1 MTNVP
6 FLDFAAGIFLGSF
19 KPYLLDSYLGVFG
32 KEVVDGTLGEGGGL
46 QDIILLVVLGVS
58 VLIGVFASE
67 LAGETWDSVKDEIEE
82 EKKKQKEEGAD
93 NGKDGIT
100 RSFLGFDLPQ
110 WVIGAQISLKEASE
124 RMDAMIMTEYNAQ
137 VWNYTEDNPPP
148 SYIDPAQAISSPE
161 VQLRGNGFDGVASI
175 CDGLVLSPALLKAYF
190 KYADPLFNEKEEVP
204 EINYDKLRIAEDT
217 STSPEPVDE
226 DFSVDIGYSKI
237 ASIQATKK
245 VTFDAVEE
253 EKKIQESLDLLRNR
267 VEEKLDAI
275 NKTS

>member
-1 MTNVP
+1 MP

-67 LAGETWDSVKDEIEE
+67 LAAETWDSVKEEVEE
-82 EKKKQKEEGAD
+82 EKRKQKEEGAD

-100 RSFLGFDLPQ
+100 RSLLGFDLPQ

-137 VWNYTEDNPPP
+137 VWNYTDDNPPP
-148 SYIDPAQAISSPE
+148 SFIDPAQAISSPE
-161 VQLRGNGFDGVASI
+161 VQMRGKGFDGVASI
-175 CDGLVLSPALLKAYF
+175 CDGMVLSPALFKAYF
-190 KYADPLFNEKEEVP
+190 KYADPLFNETEVIP

-217 STSPEPVDE
+217 SASPETVDE
-226 DFSVDIGYSKI
+226 DFSVDIGYAQI
-237 ASIQATKK
+237 ASMQATKT
-245 VTFDAVEE
+245 VTFNAEEE
-253 EKKIQESLDLLRNR
+253 EKKIQESLDLLRNKI
-267 VEEKLDAI
+267 EEKLEVI
-275 NKTS
+275 NKS